1 MKKSRLKV
9 KYFNNLPF
17 IQNFTQLKN
26 ETPEDVVW
34 LGGGV
39 DIYSKDNKDNDDY
52 ISTNN
57 ITTNDSNTA
66 KESNNSKESS
76 NKIKNEETL
85 VNYKESYA
93 LFKKKSGSSIKDN
106 QTPNPN
112 INNDNIT
119 NKIKKTDSEEELDKI
134 LNNYFNNSKK
144 EEKKDE
150 YTENNLDEEKENN
163 DEMNVHKMLIE
174 LDMINKDDNI
184 DEIGD
189 LKVDDKDLD
198 NTPDRNKNIDIRKS
212 ESINYID
219 IDLDNLCLP
228 TTIQDDSYNNRDRN
242 RIYEATFE
250 DIGELIENENIE
262 IGNGKTNKD
271 KDNDND
277 EKDNENSKDS
287 ETKFLDIAHL
297 EVIN

>member
-1 MKKSRLKV
+1 
-9 KYFNNLPF
+9 
-17 IQNFTQLKN
+17 
-26 ETPEDVVW
+26 
-34 LGGGV
+34 
-39 DIYSKDNKDNDDY
+39 
-52 ISTNN
+52 
-57 ITTNDSNTA
+57 
-66 KESNNSKESS
+66 
-76 NKIKNEETL
+76 
-85 VNYKESYA
+85 